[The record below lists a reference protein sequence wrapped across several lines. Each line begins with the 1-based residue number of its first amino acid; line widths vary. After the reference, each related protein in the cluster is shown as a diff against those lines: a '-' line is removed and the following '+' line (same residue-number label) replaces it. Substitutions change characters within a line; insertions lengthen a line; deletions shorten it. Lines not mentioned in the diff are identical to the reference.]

1 MPGNPQK
8 NGGAGDISPRRP
20 RINSTSSQSIIM
32 GTQILN
38 IVLPLVGS
46 ATGAGI
52 GLAFGLLQ
60 NAAQQHNQERLER
73 GDLRNTWSLM
83 PGAGVRVA
91 YLLITLAV
99 IQAFFPVLF
108 ADGVQWWVSGG
119 LVAGYGYTLFMKLRR
134 KLSMHE

>member
-1 MPGNPQK
+1 
-8 NGGAGDISPRRP
+8 
-20 RINSTSSQSIIM
+20 M